1 MQEATSTER
10 SRPISP
16 FLFPPTGTYRW
27 QLTSTLSILHRV
39 TGLALGIGTLML
51 TWWLLALLGAPSDF
65 AAVQRFIGSLLG
77 RFLLLGWTW
86 ALFFHLFNGVRHLI
100 WDTGHGLD
108 LPNVYRGGWLVVG
121 LSVVLTVATW
131 FAGYWLRQA

>member
-1 MQEATSTER
+1 
-10 SRPISP
+10 
-16 FLFPPTGTYRW
+16 
-27 QLTSTLSILHRV
+27 
-39 TGLALGIGTLML
+39 ML